1 MNDEMKTPTH
11 DRCSAHE
18 RAGDDADARASGR
31 TATRGT
37 AIKGVATLL
46 VVVVP
51 VAMMVIAIASTRA
64 SSHGAAQAEPAEA
77 DHVEP
82 AHAAASPD
90 VEALASSL
98 RAGLGS
104 IASPGI
110 PGTLA
115 VWGENAAIVIADADE
130 GVASPVMA
138 LVRLKRKSDDADGT
152 LAAGM
157 VVAFTHS
164 GFADAGTLAHGDTGT
179 LMARAV
185 RAAAG
190 KPTLAPDASAPQPL
204 DGVRVAIAAGDDA
217 LAEWLGARGATVVRA
232 AAGWSDHG
240 AGAAWRNADVAIV
253 GGTPD
258 KDACAAL
265 VEWARGAGR
274 GLVIAQTGWGWQQIH
289 GGAHMDENPW
299 NRALWLDG
307 LAWTSEYATDT
318 AEDGFAVA
326 EPPTLAHGKRALSL
340 LGAGEDEGAGREAAR
355 AHAARIAQA
364 SHAGTNAARFSR
376 DPALHEWLD
385 TMEASRGG
393 PITPTPAAPVRR
405 GDGLARVLI
414 AYALARAERT
424 LDPRQVSAHP
434 AAATFPGSVPAEG
447 PRIRREVA
455 IRVDTD
461 EWHSTGLYAA
471 PGEVVTV
478 TLSPRD
484 RAGARL
490 IGAGRVYMRIG
501 CHTDTLWHLP
511 QWRRM
516 PSVASRVRLKEG
528 QTQAAS
534 PFGGLVYIEV
544 DAGRATAGEPI
555 ALDATIEG
563 AVAAPYYVRGVTT
576 PEQWRAVRDAAAPW
590 AELATDKVIVSVPSS
605 YVRTLDDPEA
615 LLAMWD
621 EILDTA
627 ADLATIPRE
636 RARPERFVPDEQIS
650 AGYMHSGYPIMT
662 HLDAA
667 TDMVT
672 VASLRAGTWGLF
684 HELGH
689 NHQNADW
696 TFDGTVEVT
705 VNLFTLFI
713 MERVSGKAP
722 GTGHEALNDRA
733 ATIGKHVALGSPFDR
748 WKREPFTALEMYIQ
762 LREAFGWEA
771 YQRVFAEYLALD
783 PRERPRTE
791 EEKRDQWLMRMSRAT
806 GRNLGPFFEHWGV
819 PTSAAAREAVR
830 ELPPWLP
837 EGFPPTR

>member
-1 MNDEMKTPTH
+1 M
-11 DRCSAHE
+11 
-18 RAGDDADARASGR
+18 
-31 TATRGT
+31 
-37 AIKGVATLL
+37 
-46 VVVVP
+46 
-51 VAMMVIAIASTRA
+51 
-64 SSHGAAQAEPAEA
+64 EA
-77 DHVEP
+77 V
-82 AHAAASPD
+82 
-90 VEALASSL
+90 ASSL

-115 VWGENAAIVIADADE
+115 VWGANAAIVIADADE
-130 GVASPVMA
+130 GVASPVVA
-138 LVRLKRKSDDADGT
+138 VARLAQASGEPNAGGADSR
-152 LAAGM
+152 GM

-164 GFADAGTLAHGDTGT
+164 GFADADTLAHADTGA

-190 KPTLAPDASAPQPL
+190 KPTLGPAASAPKPL
-204 DGVRVAIAAGDDA
+204 EGVRVAIAAGDDA
-217 LAEWLGARGATVVRA
+217 LAAWLEARGATVVRA
-232 AAGWSDHG
+232 IAGWSDHG
-240 AGAAWRNADVAIV
+240 ADAAWRNADVALV

-258 KDACAAL
+258 KGACVAL

-274 GLVIAQTGWGWQQIH
+274 GLVIAQTGWGWQQISR
-289 GGAHMDENPW
+289 GAHMDENPW

-318 AEDGFAVA
+318 TEDGFAVA
-326 EPPTLAHGKRALSL
+326 EPPTLAHGHRALAL
-340 LGAGEDEGAGREAAR
+340 LSAAEDEGAGREVGREAGR
-355 AHAARIAQA
+355 ERAARIAQA
-364 SHAGTNAARFSR
+364 SHAGTNAARFAR

-385 TMEASRGG
+385 GMEASRGG
-393 PITPTPAAPVRR
+393 AIAPTPAAPVRR
-405 GDGLARVLI
+405 GDGLARVLV
-414 AYALARAERT
+414 AYALARADRAP
-424 LDPRQVSAHP
+424 DPGDVAAHP
-434 AAATFPGSVPAEG
+434 AAATFPGAVSADA
-447 PRIRREVA
+447 PRVTREVA
-455 IRVDTD
+455 IRVDAD
-461 EWHSTGLYAA
+461 EWHSTGVYAA

-490 IGAGRVYMRIG
+490 ISAGRVHVRIG

-516 PSVASRVRLKEG
+516 PSVASRVRLSEG
-528 QTQAAS
+528 QTRASS

-544 DAGRATAGEPI
+544 DTGRGVTGEPI
-555 ALDATIEG
+555 ALDATIAG

-615 LLAMWD
+615 LLAVWD
-621 EILDTA
+621 EVLDAA

-662 HLDAA
+662 HMDAA
-667 TDMVT
+667 SDMVSA
-672 VASLRAGTWGLF
+672 ASLRAGTWGLF

-689 NHQNADW
+689 NHQNGDW

-722 GTGHEALNDRA
+722 GTGHEALDDRA
-733 ATIGKHVALGSPFDR
+733 ATIGKHLALGSPFDR
-748 WKREPFTALEMYIQ
+748 WQREPFTALEMYIQ
-762 LREAFGWEA
+762 LREAFGWEP
-771 YQRVFAEYLALD
+771 YQRVFAEYLALE

-791 EEKRDQWLMRMSRAT
+791 EQKRDQWLVRMSRAT

-819 PTSAAAREAVR
+819 PTSAAARESVR
-830 ELPPWLP
+830 DLPTWLP